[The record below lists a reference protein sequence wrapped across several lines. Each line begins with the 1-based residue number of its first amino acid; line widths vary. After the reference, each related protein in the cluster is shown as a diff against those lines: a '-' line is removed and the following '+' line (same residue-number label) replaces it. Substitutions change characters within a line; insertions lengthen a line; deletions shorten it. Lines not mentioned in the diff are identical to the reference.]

1 MKPNLLV
8 VDTLGDGSHEIVE
21 SVCEEL
27 SRDYYVY
34 LARPGSGFRED
45 SPNGV
50 RFVSNPLDALP
61 RFGTL
66 ATVWSVGSRSVSAA
80 VREAYPEADF
90 HDWRPSG
97 SSLSPEGFVN
107 VLRKQARAPRPT
119 MVAAGH
125 RSAA

>member
-8 VDTLGDGSHEIVE
+8 VDTLGDGSREIVE

-66 ATVWSVGSRSVSAA
+66 ATVWSVGNRSVSTA
-80 VREAYPEADF
+80 VRAAYPEADF
-90 HDWRPSG
+90 HDWRPAD
-97 SSLSPEGFVN
+97 SPQSPDGFVKA
-107 VLRKQARAPRPT
+107 LRQRSRTPRLT
-119 MVAAGH
+119 AVATG
-125 RSAA
+125 RKTAA